1 MMAKTRTVG
10 IYLFDEAEVLDFA
23 GPFEVF
29 STASRL
35 NNGIDPDHADTF
47 SVFTLADR
55 MRTIV
60 SRNGLRVLPE
70 YDLTDHPPLDVLII
84 PGGVIT
90 SELQRPE
97 IIEWIRQINL
107 GTTITASV
115 CTGAFLLAKAGLL
128 DRKPATTHWE
138 DISDLTVMF
147 PKVQVVGDKRWVDN
161 GHVVTSAGIS
171 AGIGMSLHLV
181 ERLEGRQLAIR
192 TARQMEFEWVPE

>member
-1 MMAKTRTVG
+1 
-10 IYLFDEAEVLDFA
+10 
-23 GPFEVF
+23 
-29 STASRL
+29 
-35 NNGIDPDHADTF
+35 
-47 SVFTLADR
+47 

-147 PKVQVVGDKRWVDN
+147 PKVQVVGDPRWVDN

-192 TARQMEFEWVPE
+192 TARQMEFEWHLSKV